1 MPMGAFEYRVKRVP
15 DPVATISNSKGGNIG
30 KNLLMAGTLIPIL
43 ENFDFKLFF
52 KITGFKMTIT
62 GKGKDLV
69 EYETQGNQLS
79 QPMRD
84 ALSKTRAGDKVF
96 FEYIKARMDGG
107 NDPSP
112 RNLSPMAFTIQ

>member
-1 MPMGAFEYRVKRVP
+1 
-15 DPVATISNSKGGNIG
+15 
-30 KNLLMAGTLIPIL
+30 
-43 ENFDFKLFF
+43 
-52 KITGFKMTIT
+52 
-62 GKGKDLV
+62 
-69 EYETQGNQLS
+69 
-79 QPMRD
+79 MRD